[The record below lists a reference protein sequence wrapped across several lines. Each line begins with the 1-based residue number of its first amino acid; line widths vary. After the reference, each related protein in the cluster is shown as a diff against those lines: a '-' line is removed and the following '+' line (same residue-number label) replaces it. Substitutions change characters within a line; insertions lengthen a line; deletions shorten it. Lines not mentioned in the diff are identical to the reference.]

1 MAQYEYF
8 TFDQGSDIAVEL
20 HLQDASGNKKNLTNY
35 SGAATMKRSYNSDSS
50 DTHYFDFAIQSP
62 PTDGIVTIS
71 LSNTQTDNMESGK
84 YVYDVEISYVDSNA
98 NNIIERILEGKID
111 LTPSVTT

>member
-20 HLQDASGNKKNLTNY
+20 HLVDASGNKKNLTNY
-35 SGAATMKRSYNSDSS
+35 SGAATMKKSYSSDSS
-50 DTHYFDFAIQSP
+50 DTQAFDFAIQAP

-71 LSNTQTDNMESGK
+71 LTNAQTDALDAGK
-84 YVYDVEISYVDSNA
+84 YVYDVEISYTDSND
-98 NNIIERILEGKID
+98 NTIIERILEGKID

>member
-50 DTHYFDFAIQSP
+50 ETHYFDFAIQSP
-62 PTDGIVTIS
+62 PTDGIVTIWLTNS
-71 LSNTQTDNMESGK
+71 QTDAMESGK
-84 YVYDVEISYVDSNA
+84 YVYDVEISYVDSND

>member
-20 HLQDASGNKKNLTNY
+20 HLQDANGNKKNLTNY
-35 SGAATMKRSYNSDSS
+35 SGAATMKRSYSSDSA
-50 DTHYFDFAIQSP
+50 DTQFFDFAIQSP
-62 PTDGIVTIS
+62 PTDGVVTLS
-71 LSNTQTDNMESGK
+71 LTNAQTDAMEAGK
-84 YVYDVEISYVDSNA
+84 YVYDVEISYVDSNS
-98 NNIIERILEGKID
+98 NTIIERILEGKID

>member
-71 LSNTQTDNMESGK
+71 LTNTQTDAMESGK
-84 YVYDVEISYVDSNA
+84 YVYDVEISYVDSND

>member
-71 LSNTQTDNMESGK
+71 LTDTQTDNMESGK
-84 YVYDVEISYVDSNA
+84 YVYDVEISYVDINA

>member
-71 LSNTQTDNMESGK
+71 LTNTQTDNMESGK
-84 YVYDVEISYVDSNA
+84 YVYDVEISYVDSND
-98 NNIIERILEGKID
+98 NTIIERILEGKID

>member
-20 HLQDASGNKKNLTNY
+20 HLVDASGNPKNLTNY
-35 SGAATMKRSYNSDSS
+35 SGAATMKKSYSSDSA
-50 DTHYFDFAIQSP
+50 DTQAFDFAIQAP

-71 LSNTQTDNMESGK
+71 LTNAQTDALDAGK
-84 YVYDVEISYVDSNA
+84 YVYDVEISYTDSND
-98 NNIIERILEGKID
+98 NTIIERILEGKID

>member
-20 HLQDASGNKKNLTNY
+20 HLQDANGNKKNLTNY
-35 SGAATMKRSYNSDSS
+35 SGAATMKRSYSSDSA

-62 PTDGIVTIS
+62 PTDGIVTLS
-71 LSNTQTDNMESGK
+71 LTNTQTDAMEAGK
-84 YVYDVEISYVDSNA
+84 YVYDVEISYTDSND
-98 NNIIERILEGKID
+98 NDIIERILEGKID

>member
-71 LSNTQTDNMESGK
+71 LTNTQTDNMESGK